1 MLRGVHPCTAE
12 LKLHLQIL
20 VLITVPKHETVSYHH
35 HPPPLPQTL
44 LQPATSATGLPAITK
59 HSSIFLHHCILIKQ
73 ELLEGHALSSSHMYH
88 T

>member
-20 VLITVPKHETVSYHH
+20 VLITVPKHEAVSYRH

-44 LQPATSATGLPAITK
+44 LQPATSATGLPAITQ
-59 HSSIFLHHCILIKQ
+59 HSLIFLHHCILIKLV
-73 ELLEGHALSSSHMYH
+73 LLEGHALSSSHMYH